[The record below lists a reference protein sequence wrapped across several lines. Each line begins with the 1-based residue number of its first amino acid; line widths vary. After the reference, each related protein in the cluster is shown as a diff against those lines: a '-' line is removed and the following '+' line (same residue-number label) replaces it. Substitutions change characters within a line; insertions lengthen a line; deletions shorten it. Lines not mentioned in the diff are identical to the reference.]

1 MGSSSGAPGAAGD
14 QVTGAAKVR
23 PRPLVFCGP
32 SGSGK
37 STLVT
42 RLMAEFSQFFEFSV
56 SHTTRQPRAGEVAG
70 QAYHFVTRPEMVGLV
85 EQGRFLE
92 HATFSGNMY
101 GTSRAAVEKVAD
113 LGRICILDID
123 VQGVK
128 QIKERE
134 TDLGLSPKYVF
145 VKPPSREVLEERLR
159 GRGTENED
167 SLARRLAA
175 AYEELKYGELEGN
188 FDVVIVNDDLEK
200 AYGDLR
206 KYVLPEIERLK

>member
-1 MGSSSGAPGAAGD
+1 
-14 QVTGAAKVR
+14 
-23 PRPLVFCGP
+23 
-32 SGSGK
+32 
-37 STLVT
+37 
-42 RLMAEFSQFFEFSV
+42 MAEFGQFFEFSV
-56 SHTTRQPRAGEVAG
+56 SHTTRQPRPGEVAG
-70 QAYHFVTRPEMVGLV
+70 QAYHFVTKQDMLGLV

-134 TDLGLSPKYVF
+134 ADLGLSPSYVF

-175 AYEELKYGELEGN
+175 AFEELKYGELEGN